1 MPMRRSVPWQQ
12 LSRSITRP
20 LLLGGEEQF
29 DTLRRPATNRYQT
42 ARPQAIARCA
52 SPTDVVQV
60 INFCRRYGLEIA
72 VRGAG
77 HSFAGHSSTTGLLIE
92 TGLMCAVAVEGDL
105 ATIGA
110 GARLAGIYRAL
121 HDHQA
126 AIAAGCGPTVGI
138 AGLALGGGLGVLGRT
153 YGLTCDRM
161 IAAQVVLADGSL
173 IACDDTSDSD
183 LYWALRGAGA
193 GNFGVVTALTF
204 RTIPEPQALAFH
216 LRWLPRGMPEAM
228 NAWMDWAPSA
238 PDAMAASLVVRAPA
252 DPSVSPQVHLIGSV
266 LADDAA
272 ATDGLGHFERLVGAP
287 VRYRQL
293 PMAPISEVKAQL
305 AAFGAEIGAGSA
317 TAVDHSAS
325 EFHRQRLPTA
335 VTAALALALNA
346 DRIPG
351 QAREFAF
358 TPLGGAYNRVSADA
372 TAFVHRSDEF
382 LLEYTVTS
390 DSAQPAASPRAGTEW
405 LGQIRELLNGYGT
418 GRAYQN
424 FAGPELT
431 DPLRAYYGQNLSR
444 LGEVKRHYDPD
455 NFFHHGQ
462 SVPPTADAMESRSDK
477 Q

>member
-1 MPMRRSVPWQQ
+1 
-12 LSRSITRP
+12 
-20 LLLGGEEQF
+20 
-29 DTLRRPATNRYQT
+29 
-42 ARPQAIARCA
+42 
-52 SPTDVVQV
+52 VQV

-77 HSFAGHSSTTGLLIE
+77 HPFAGHSSTTGLLIE

-138 AGLALGGGLGVLGRT
+138 AGLALGGGLEVLGRT

-161 IAAQVVLADGSL
+161 IAAQVVLADGSP

-204 RTIPEPQALAFH
+204 RTIPEPQAFAFH

-272 ATDGLGHFERLVGAP
+272 ATDGLGH
-287 VRYRQL
+287 
-293 PMAPISEVKAQL
+293 S
-305 AAFGAEIGAGSA
+305 
-317 TAVDHSAS
+317 
-325 EFHRQRLPTA
+325 
-335 VTAALALALNA
+335 
-346 DRIPG
+346 
-351 QAREFAF
+351 
-358 TPLGGAYNRVSADA
+358 
-372 TAFVHRSDEF
+372 
-382 LLEYTVTS
+382 
-390 DSAQPAASPRAGTEW
+390 
-405 LGQIRELLNGYGT
+405 NG
-418 GRAYQN
+418 
-424 FAGPELT
+424 
-431 DPLRAYYGQNLSR
+431 
-444 LGEVKRHYDPD
+444 
-455 NFFHHGQ
+455 
-462 SVPPTADAMESRSDK
+462 
-477 Q
+477 